1 MSQLTPHPTPHPTPH
16 LAALLGSHLPP
27 AASRRAVLLAGAGGL
42 AGLLAACGSNGS
54 GTSSSGGA
62 GGEATA
68 GGAPSAP
75 SGPWS
80 FTDDRGA
87 TVTLDAA
94 PTRIVG
100 YADEVSALWGFGIV
114 PTGVWHRYELSQD
127 LNFADRDTS
136 GVTVLGTTYGEID
149 LEALAGLAPDLL
161 VVPGYPADSSG
172 VLGEQLF
179 SFADQAQQDSAAK
192 IAPIVA
198 IAQKGTSEG
207 VIARNAELAQSL
219 GADPASPDLAAA
231 KAAWEA
237 ACDRVRAVA
246 AKGLVVGALYAT
258 PSDGMYWAKAADD
271 PGLAFYASLG
281 VQFLPLSTT
290 DYYWETASWENAAK
304 YTPDVVLYSPI
315 DALDADG
322 LKAQPTFA
330 PTPAAQA
337 SQLYPWYFGSQDH
350 VQQARV
356 LNALAD
362 DLEQANKVT

>member
-1 MSQLTPHPTPHPTPH
+1 MTRPTPH
-16 LAALLGSHLPP
+16 LASLLGPHLPT
-27 AASRRAVLLAGAGGL
+27 AGASRRAVLLAGAGGL
-42 AGLLAACGSNGS
+42 AGLLAACGSGGS
-54 GTSSSGGA
+54 GGGA
-62 GGEATA
+62 GEAA
-68 GGAPSAP
+68 AEGASSAP
-75 SGPWS
+75 AGPWS
-80 FTDDRGA
+80 FTDDRGQ
-87 TVTLDAA
+87 TVTLDAV
-94 PTRIVG
+94 PQRIVG
-100 YADEVSALWGFGIV
+100 YADQVSALWGFGIA
-114 PTGVWHRYELSQD
+114 PTGVWHRYQLDQD

-207 VIARNAELAQSL
+207 VIARNAELAESL
-219 GADPASPDLAAA
+219 GADPSSADLVQAQAD
-231 KAAWEA
+231 WEA
-237 ACDRVRAVA
+237 ACERVRATA
-246 AKGLVVGALYAT
+246 SKGLVVGALYAT
-258 PSDGMYWAKAADD
+258 PSDGMYWAKASDD
-271 PGLAFYASLG
+271 PGLAFYESLG
-281 VQFLPLSTT
+281 VQFLPLTT
-290 DYYWETASWENAAK
+290 SEYYWETASWENAAQ

-337 SQLYPWYFGSQDH
+337 SQLYPWYFGSQDY

-362 DLEQANKVT
+362 DLESANKVT

>member
-1 MSQLTPHPTPHPTPH
+1 MSRPTPRPTPH
-16 LAALLGSHLPP
+16 LASLLGSHLPP

-54 GTSSSGGA
+54 SGSTA
-62 GGEATA
+62 AATDGGDAA
-68 GGAPSAP
+68 SSAP
-75 SGPWS
+75 AGPWS
-80 FTDDRGA
+80 FTDDRGE
-87 TVTLDAA
+87 TVTLDAV
-94 PTRIVG
+94 PQRIVG
-100 YADEVSALWGFGIV
+100 YADEVSALWGFGIAPV
-114 PTGVWHRYELSQD
+114 GVWHRYQLDQD

-161 VVPGYPADSSG
+161 VVPGYPNDSSG
-172 VLGEQLF
+172 ELTGSLF

-198 IAQKGTSEG
+198 IAQKGTSDQ
-207 VIARNAELAQSL
+207 VVARNAELAGSL
-219 GADPASPDLAAA
+219 GADLASADLAQAEA
-231 KAAWEA
+231 DWEA
-237 ACDRVRAVA
+237 ACERVRATA
-246 AKGLVVGALYAT
+246 SKGLVVGALYAT
-258 PSDGMYWAKAADD
+258 PSDGMYWAKATDD
-271 PGLAFYASLG
+271 PGLAFYQSLG
-281 VQFLPLSTT
+281 ITFLELTADPSA
-290 DYYWETASWENAAK
+290 YYWETASWENASK

-362 DLEQANKVT
+362 DLEKANKVT